1 MRSDSELV
9 HAAVA
14 GDATAF
20 GELTVKYR
28 TAILALAYRWT
39 RNVSDA
45 QDLTQETFI
54 QAFLKLS
61 QLQESMSFA
70 VWLRKISQN
79 LCLAYLR
86 SGRKQVSSAD
96 GLANLPS
103 DSGWQPDRVVENE
116 EARRTAVDLLDML
129 SDRSA
134 VAARLYYVDGFSQ
147 KEISELL
154 DVSLSTVEGR
164 LQRARDRLRSAV
176 GSPARESQMKQTIL
190 KLTTFQEGGIAMDA
204 IRVEIGSELVPFV
217 HSDDQNLMTAISD
230 LRKSL
235 EENNQIVLP
244 PVRVRDNVEL
254 PLLGFTILFHEASVA
269 SGEADNRHEAV
280 RSLTDRLRTAVLD
293 NRAEFRR

>member
-1 MRSDSELV
+1 MKSDSELV

-14 GDATAF
+14 GDAAAF

-39 RNVSDA
+39 HNVGDA

-61 QLQESMSFA
+61 QLKESASFA
-70 VWLRKISQN
+70 IWLRAISQN
-79 LCLAYLR
+79 LCLAFLR
-86 SGRKQVSSAD
+86 SGRRQVSSAD
-96 GLANLPS
+96 ELADFPS
-103 DSGWQPDRVVENE
+103 DSGWRPDRVVETE

-147 KEISELL
+147 KEVSDLL

-164 LQRARDRLRSAV
+164 LQRARDRLRDAV
-176 GSPARESQMKQTIL
+176 GSPVRESRMKQAIL
-190 KLTTFQEGGIAMDA
+190 RLTTFQEGGVAMDA
-204 IRVEIGSELVPFV
+204 IRVEIGMELVPFV
-217 HSDDQNLMTAISD
+217 HSDDQNLMTAIGD

-235 EENNQIVLP
+235 EENDQIVLP

-254 PLLGFTILFHEASVA
+254 PLLGFTILFHEASIITE
-269 SGEADNRHEAV
+269 EADDRSGAV
-280 RSLTDRLRTAVLD
+280 CFLTDRLRSTVLE
-293 NRAEFRR
+293 NRAEFGR

>member
-230 LRKSL
+230 CTGS
-235 EENNQIVLP
+235 
-244 PVRVRDNVEL
+244 
-254 PLLGFTILFHEASVA
+254 A
-269 SGEADNRHEAV
+269 
-280 RSLTDRLRTAVLD
+280 
-293 NRAEFRR
+293 